1 MRVGKGRESGRER
14 GGKGV
19 TTGRRGKTD
28 LFAHLLGGKVGV
40 QARAVPVT
48 GDGLRVD
55 RDLDAKV
62 LGDAVQQEARHPELV
77 AHW

>member
-1 MRVGKGRESGRER
+1 
-14 GGKGV
+14 
-19 TTGRRGKTD
+19 
-28 LFAHLLGGKVGV
+28 V
-40 QARAVPVT
+40 QARTVPVA

-62 LGDAVQQEARHPELV
+62 LGDAVQEEACHPELI

>member
-1 MRVGKGRESGRER
+1 MKR

-19 TTGRRGKTD
+19 EKGGKGGETD
-28 LFAHLLGGKVGV
+28 LFAHLLGGEVGV
-40 QARAVPVT
+40 QAGAVPVA

-62 LGDAVQQEARHPELV
+62 LGDAVQEEARHPELV